1 MPKNYDAGSSLSQK
15 ILTGVD
21 TLADNV
27 ASTLGPRGRNVIIQQ
42 EGKRPIITKDGVTVA
57 EFVDL
62 DDPFENVGV
71 QIIKQA
77 SRQTNTVAGDGTTT
91 ATVLARAILHGARK
105 HIVAGASPIDVKR
118 EIDSTV
124 EEYVQNLKDM
134 SRPIQSEEDIAHIAT
149 ISANNDE
156 VIGKLVAKA
165 IDCVGKDGSISVEE
179 ARSLETS
186 LDLTEGFRFDSG
198 YTASAFINEER
209 RGAVVYEDPL
219 ILVADCKVDK
229 VEDILPVLETVAREG
244 RPLVI
249 VASDIEGQAHAALIM
264 NMMRGT
270 MKIAAVKA
278 PRYGE
283 ERRNILKDL
292 CLSTGA
298 VCATKSTGLKLKD
311 VKLEHLGTCKKID
324 ILKGW
329 TTVVGGKGDYE
340 EVNRQIENL
349 KVELE
354 QTDNLREC
362 ERIQE
367 RITRLASGVAVIK
380 VGAATEIEMIE
391 KKHRIEDALEAVRAA
406 QLEGVVP
413 GGGVALVRA
422 RRPAKGYGSV
432 VYDAAAAPL
441 LQMAWNAGES
451 PDVILDKVQRAKGYR
466 GWDFKAAKM
475 TDMVESGIIDP
486 VKVTITALVNAAS
499 AAGTLITTNHAIIEV
514 KDGS

>member
-57 EFVDL
+57 ELVAL

-118 EIDSTV
+118 EIDSTI
-124 EEYVQNLKDM
+124 EEYVRNLKDM
-134 SRPIQSEEDIAHIAT
+134 ARPIQSEEDIAHIAT

-156 VIGKLVAKA
+156 TIGKLVAKA

-198 YTASAFINEER
+198 YTATAFINDER

-219 ILVADCKVDK
+219 ILVADCKIDK

-311 VKLEHLGTCKKID
+311 IKLEHLGTCKKID

-329 TTVVGGKGDYE
+329 TTVVGGSGNYE
-340 EVNRQIENL
+340 EVDKQIENL

-422 RRPAKGYGSV
+422 RRPSKGYGSV
-432 VYDAAAAPL
+432 VYEAAAAPL

-451 PDVILDKVQRAKGYR
+451 PDVILDKVQRSKGNR

-475 TDMVESGIIDP
+475 TDMIESGIIDP